1 MKLAVNNGK
10 AKSSI
15 TSPAFRSPTRL
26 QKNNFLKQLTD
37 VGSWDENK

>member
-1 MKLAVNNGK
+1 MKLIINDGK

-15 TSPAFRSPTRL
+15 SSPAFRSPTRL
-26 QKNNFLKQLTD
+26 QKNNFLKQLTE